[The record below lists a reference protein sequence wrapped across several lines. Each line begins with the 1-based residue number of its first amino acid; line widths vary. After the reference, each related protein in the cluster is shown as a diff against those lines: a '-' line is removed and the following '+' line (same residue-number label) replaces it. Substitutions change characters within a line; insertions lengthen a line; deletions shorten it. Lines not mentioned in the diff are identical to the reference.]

1 MGKIPLILVS
11 ICAVV
16 LLVLGS
22 LSNVVGYL
30 FEESMTTADSPLFQ
44 LQLQNRLNQRQRI
57 INTQYFEREMGFGD
71 DTIPPVTICLLNP
84 PEPNGENG
92 WYISKITVT
101 LIASDDNSGVNI
113 TNYQVD
119 GGAWQIYL
127 QPFNITTDSR
137 NHTVQYFS
145 VDNAGNIE
153 LTKSITF
160 ALDTTK
166 PTMSLEFTATKK
178 YWNGYVYDYYV
189 EAHDTTSGMN
199 RTEFYFNGV
208 LQDAI
213 FGPGPNYKFQYLFYL
228 TDRCNV
234 NGFIRNR
241 EITESYVKFYSL
253 VVFISVFSTMLP
265 QITQRFFAFDNAG
278 NWEFKEIDNPTCRLS
293 IKPGLYLFQDVT
305 LPNDY
310 TGYLGRFR
318 VRATFYGTIEENQ

>member
-1 MGKIPLILVS
+1 MNKYHLIGVS

-22 LSNVVGYL
+22 LSNVVGYQSDK
-30 FEESMTTADSPLFQ
+30 SMTTYDSPLFQ
-44 LQLQNRLNQRQRI
+44 LRLQNRLNHNQCRI
-57 INTQYFEREMGFGD
+57 KTQYFERGMGLGD
-71 DTIPPVTICLLNP
+71 DAIPPTTICFLNP

-101 LIASDDNSGVNI
+101 LIATDDNSGVNI

-145 VDNAGNIE
+145 VDNAGNRE
-153 LTKSITF
+153 PTKSVTF
-160 ALDTTK
+160 ALDATK
-166 PTMSLEFTATKK
+166 PRMSVEFTATKK

-189 EAHDTTSGMN
+189 EAHDETSGMN
-199 RTEFYFNGV
+199 RTEFYFNGH

-213 FGPGPNYKFQYLFYL
+213 FGPGPNYKYQYLFYL

-253 VVFISVFSTMLP
+253 VVFISVISTMLP
-265 QITQRFFAFDNAG
+265 QITQVFFAYDNAG
-278 NWEFKEIDNPTCRLS
+278 NWEFKDIENPTCRLS
-293 IKPGLYLFQDVT
+293 VKPGLYLFQNVT